1 MIEQHASRS
10 TTPSADVFSHSV
22 AQCIT
27 SSSITAP
34 SQDKP
39 YKPKFHKAALY
50 QSATNSDNNSATI
63 SVLDINNTKNNS
75 RMIIQMNSSLKE
87 KHKEDE
93 LHLIPQHQLLVM
105 KYLSFFALISR
116 ALIK

>member
-10 TTPSADVFSHSV
+10 TTPSGDGYSLSV

-27 SSSITAP
+27 SSFTTAP

-50 QSATNSDNNSATI
+50 QSATNSDNNSAPI
-63 SVLDINNTKNNS
+63 SLLDINNTKNDT
-75 RMIIQMNSSLKE
+75 RMVIQMNSSLGDKP
-87 KHKEDE
+87 KDDE
-93 LHLIPQHQLLVM
+93 CHLIPQHQLLVM
-105 KYLSFFALISR
+105 EIFSFLALISR